1 MLRAAACR
9 CLRKAKRAMRRV
21 VAAIA
26 AISTSGAVPTIAGRL
41 WCSLTQK
48 RA

>member
-1 MLRAAACR
+1 
-9 CLRKAKRAMRRV
+9 MRLV

-26 AISTSGAVPTIAGRL
+26 AISTSGAEPTMLGWL

-48 RA
+48 RR